1 MKLLLSFR
9 AKEDLLEIWEF
20 IADHDEVAAGR
31 YMIT

>member
-20 IADHDEVAAGR
+20 IADYDEVAADR